1 MSSIV
6 KVPIYD
12 IFEHVERQKEAGA
25 VKPELSTHISDMT
38 LGGKNPLPEEK
49 GHLFATIAARLF
61 FFILLLTAIVWGGYT
76 IALFLLCL
84 PFNLL
89 TGFKVYKLKTFFL
102 RRYLNIKRAGISA
115 VALIV
120 ALFSPALGTMI
131 ACSYFLMYDKKGI
144 EEIVPTVLQDQFQE
158 FFHPLNPHP

>member
-1 MSSIV
+1 M
-6 KVPIYD
+6 PIYD
-12 IFEHVERQKEAGA
+12 IFEHVERQKEVGDPK
-25 VKPELSTHISDMT
+25 VELSTHISDMT
-38 LGGKNPLPEEK
+38 IGGKNQSIEEK

-61 FFILLLTAIVWGGYT
+61 FFILLLTDIVWGFYT
-76 IALFLLCL
+76 IALFFLSLTL
-84 PFNLL
+84 NLF
-89 TGFKVYKLKTFFL
+89 TGFKIHKLKKFFL

-144 EEIVPTVLQDQFQE
+144 EEIVPSVLQDQFQE
-158 FFHPLNPHP
+158 FFNPVNPQ